1 MQPYPDGVYSISIH
15 QSDKIQT
22 QNDQQKTKYHFDGH
36 ESVNQ

>member
-1 MQPYPDGVYSISIH
+1 MQPYPNETCSKSIH

-22 QNDQQKTKYHFDGH
+22 QNGRQKPKYHFDGH